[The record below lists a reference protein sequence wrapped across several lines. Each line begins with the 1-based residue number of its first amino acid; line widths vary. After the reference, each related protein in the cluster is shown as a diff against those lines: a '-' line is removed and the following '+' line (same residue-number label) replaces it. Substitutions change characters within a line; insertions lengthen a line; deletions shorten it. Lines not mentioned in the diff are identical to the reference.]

1 MVLDTGYMSSPL
13 QISAQLIVTYNDTV
27 EAYVRDDERVRVL
40 VCISRANNN
49 ARRMAGSHFPEI
61 PLALIVERVTQ
72 AT

>member
-1 MVLDTGYMSSPL
+1 MVLATYTTYPL
-13 QISAQLIVTYNDTV
+13 QISAQLVVTHNDTV
-27 EAYVRDDERVRVL
+27 DTYLRDDGRVRVL